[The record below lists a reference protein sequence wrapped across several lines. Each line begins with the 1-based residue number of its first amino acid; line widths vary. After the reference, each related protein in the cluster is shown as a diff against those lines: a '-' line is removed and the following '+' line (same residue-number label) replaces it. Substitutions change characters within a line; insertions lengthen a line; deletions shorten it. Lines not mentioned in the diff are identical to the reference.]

1 MAETTS
7 KAAVAKVLDFTNV
20 KDRGE
25 FNPKHKPAGDY
36 LAVIAKV
43 VDQPSAAGNNQWL
56 FTITL
61 PDDATAA
68 YRYNCM
74 YDNENQLWK
83 IRNLCV
89 AAGIA
94 VPKKKVK
101 LDPNK
106 LVGKKI
112 GVSLEDD
119 EYEGKL
125 KSVVEAVFP
134 ESELEAD
141 DTAGS
146 ATSDEVSDDDLDE
159 VEIDEL

>member
-1 MAETTS
+1 MADSTP
-7 KAAVAKVLDFTNV
+7 AGARVLDFTNV
-20 KDRGE
+20 KDRGG

-36 LAVIAKV
+36 LARIAKV
-43 VDQPSAAGNNQWL
+43 EETVSNENKNPMWV
-56 FTITL
+56 FTVTL
-61 PDDATAA
+61 PDDATATYP
-68 YRYNCM
+68 YRTLFA
-74 YDNENQLWK
+74 ENQLWK

-89 AAGIA
+89 AAGIQ

-106 LVGKKI
+106 LVGKDI

-134 ESELEAD
+134 PSELEAD
-141 DTAGS
+141 ES
-146 ATSDEVSDDDLDE
+146 TSDSGTTDDEDLDE

>member
-1 MAETTS
+1 MATES
-7 KAAVAKVLDFTNV
+7 KPAVAKVLDFTNV

-36 LAVIAKV
+36 LGVIAKV
-43 VDQPSAAGNNQWL
+43 ADQASAAGNNQWI

-68 YRYNCM
+68 YRYNCL

-89 AAGIA
+89 AAGIQ

-112 GVSLEDD
+112 GISLEDD

-125 KSVVEAVFP
+125 KSVIEAVFP
-134 ESELEAD
+134 ESELEQD
-141 DTAGS
+141 ETTGS
-146 ATSDEVSDDDLDE
+146 ATADVDDEDLDE